1 MTDQQRQWFNEF
13 AATKRQEIQGIDRGG
28 DNRIWKFISDHYSD
42 KAHFLYELIQNADD
56 AGATE
61 ATFELYSDAVDAPG
75 RDRLVFRHNGTKHF
89 TITGPAPKD
98 GSEYKEARRNGQLN
112 SVYSICTVGNST
124 KDTNDIGKFGIGFK
138 SVFLY
143 TDSPRIY
150 DEDDV
155 RFEITDFVVPRLLE
169 EEDFTGR
176 NVGETVFEI
185 PFNRTRGDHLPEDP
199 CADILGKLRTLIL
212 PTLFLRHLEKVS
224 WFFGPMSGYYSTTRK
239 WLFDANDG
247 TNSHIYE
254 ALAEWKDGDEVSLDE
269 FVLVDRP
276 LNQDSSLDLTIG
288 FKKDDGKLVPAEYA
302 PFCYFSTQV
311 SFGLKFI
318 ANAPFILT
326 STRESLDFSNDESIR
341 TNQTMMDGLSSLL
354 ADSLLYLRDLGR
366 ARPEHR
372 YLSETIFKILP
383 LSRGFVPQNE
393 LNKLNIRRND
403 DNDYFNGFYSKPL
416 EKFQQEEIIPCSKA
430 EGIYCCKN
438 NAYYASKRSIVD
450 QFGDDDLA
458 PVAMF
463 LGGQEQGAHWVYSQT
478 YDYSNSE
485 RGREVNRY
493 IVEIGA
499 KKVDV
504 ETVIRAV
511 QGRYIGEKREQSQWL
526 RTFYEWLA
534 EQPASDKTIGREL
547 ALLLDQHGNPTPAS
561 VNNAPNLF
569 LPDDILPEFLE
580 QERISVVHPELH
592 QWEDC
597 VGELEVAWK
606 IRSWDLDAHAERLI
620 QKLSTTTNLDDREP
634 ETVRLMRILANRET
648 ITEGTKI
655 KVESALWKSGVLK
668 AKNDEYR
675 PLNELYC
682 DSDKWSD
689 FKKIVPSSGC
699 LFVDIDQYGQNPG
712 TEAFKDVLS
721 RIGIDDKPFLLETDW
736 IPLSNPLSGEHAK
749 YLNSVKIKSS
759 LRPLRYRKIVMPA
772 LDMLLDVESGEGDSS
787 IKQREKEIFR
797 ILLAIGSDDRSLK
810 CVCAINQRKSPT
822 FTGEYFSISDGAWI
836 DRDRPG
842 FAKKENQEVS
852 ETFVS
857 RVLQRLITSKWIVGN
872 DGKLLSPSE
881 VDDDE
886 LDPSIVRD
894 KQSFERVREWLGIRI
909 GTNGGAGKSDKPT
922 PKCLP
927 LSNKLSKD
935 LDSLLK
941 LTPSFSPSP
950 SPEKPEVLSI
960 KDYLSL
966 NLRIPEYQ
974 RPYEWNERNV
984 VELLDDI
991 YEAARRKEKYEAARR
1006 KEKPKYRIGSIILH
1020 VEDNVCNIVDGQQR
1034 TLTLLLVLCRLMCGG
1049 EDRTSTCDGAGNP
1062 YLRLL
1067 SNKDFYRA
1075 LPQCKTSRR
1084 NLRNNLVH
1092 IDEYFRMHPDSEDS
1106 IRGALEEQ
1114 LEVVVICVKEQSE
1127 AFQLFD
1133 SQNSKGRPLDPHDL
1147 LKAFH
1152 LRLIPNE
1159 QVWDSR
1165 WSSGKTKTEMVKEW
1179 EAHDSSEVG
1188 QLFETLFRICKW
1200 NRKEPCHRFTAQ
1212 DIGVFKGV
1220 PVLAGA
1226 IGGKPIPKPYGYV
1239 SRAVGSNNRF
1249 QIGEPF
1255 VPGGDFF
1262 TMVEHYFDLYREIR
1276 KRVKS
1281 MKEVEL
1287 AKTSCRSKYL
1297 EPLFDA
1303 VLLDYFDRFG
1313 LEDAAEPELAIRKL
1327 CKWAFSVR
1335 LDVEYLGPKTPNK
1348 YALGNGTQS
1357 DYSNPI
1363 PMFFRI
1369 KTAVEP
1375 TEVTSIRLVT
1385 PPQRDNDFELWKA
1398 LEEL

>member
-61 ATFELYSDAVDAPG
+61 ATFELYSDAVDTPG

-89 TITGPAPKD
+89 TITGPAPTD
-98 GSEYKEARRNGQLN
+98 GSEYEEARRNGRLN

-224 WFFGPMSGYYSTTRK
+224 WFFGPMSGYYSTTREC
-239 WLFDANDG
+239 LFDANDG

-276 LNQDSSLDLTIG
+276 LEQNDALNLTIG
-288 FKKDDGKLVPAEYA
+288 FKKEDGKLVPAEYA

-318 ANAPFILT
+318 VNAPFILT

-450 QFGDDDLA
+450 RFGDDDLA
-458 PVAMF
+458 PVAML
-463 LGGQEQGAHWVYSQT
+463 LGGQEQGAHWVYSQA

-526 RTFYEWLA
+526 KNFYEWLA
-534 EQPASDKTIGREL
+534 EQPDSDKTIGREL
-547 ALLLDQHGNPTPAS
+547 ALLLDQHRNPKPAF

-569 LPDDILPEFLE
+569 LPDGILPELLE
-580 QERISVVHPELH
+580 QEEISVVDPELH
-592 QWEDC
+592 QWKDC
-597 VGELEVAWK
+597 VGGLEVAWN

-634 ETVRLMRILANRET
+634 ETVKLMRILANRET

-689 FKKIVPSSGC
+689 FKEIVQNSGC
-699 LFVDIDQYGQNPG
+699 LFVDIDQYGQQLG

-736 IPLSNPLSGEHAK
+736 IPLSNPLIGEHAK

-759 LRPLRYRKIVMPA
+759 LRSLRYRKIVMPV
-772 LDMLLDVESGEGDSS
+772 LDMLMDVQSGEGDSS
-787 IKQREKEIFR
+787 RIKQREKEIFR
-797 ILLAIGSDDRSLK
+797 ILLAIASDDRSLK

-822 FTGEYFSISDGAWI
+822 FTGEYFSISDRAWI
-836 DRDRPG
+836 DWEHPG
-842 FAKKENQEVS
+842 FAKKTNQEVR
-852 ETFVS
+852 EEFVS
-857 RVLQRLITSKWIVGN
+857 RVLQRLITSKWIVGD
-872 DGKLLSPSE
+872 DGGTCSPSE
-881 VDDDE
+881 VTDAD
-886 LDPSIVRD
+886 LDPAIRNNP
-894 KQSFERVREWLGIRI
+894 SFGRVREWLGIRI
-909 GTNGGAGKSDKPT
+909 GTNGGTGKSDKPM
-922 PKCLP
+922 PACLP
-927 LSNKLSKD
+927 LSNELKNGLALLQEAVS
-935 LDSLLK
+935 DS
-941 LTPSFSPSP
+941 SSPP
-950 SPEKPEVLSI
+950 PRFRDKPEVLSI
-960 KDYLSL
+960 KSYLSL
-966 NLRIPEYQ
+966 NLCIPMYQ

-991 YEAARRKEKYEAARR
+991 YEAARR

-1049 EDRTSTCDGAGNP
+1049 EDRTSTCDGARNP

-1067 SNKDFYRA
+1067 SGPDFYPA

-1092 IDEYFRMHPDSEDS
+1092 IDEYFRMHPDSEDR

-1114 LEVVVICVKEQSE
+1114 LEVVVICVKELSE

-1313 LEDAAEPELAIRKL
+1313 LEDAAEPELAIKKL
-1327 CKWAFSVR
+1327 CKWVFLVR
-1335 LDVEYLGPKTPNK
+1335 LDMGYLGSKTLNK

-1357 DYSNPI
+1357 RYSNPI

-1369 KTAVEP
+1369 RTAVEP
-1375 TEVTSIRLVT
+1375 AEVTNIPLKMSSFQGSGV
-1385 PPQRDNDFELWKA
+1385 DKYSELRNA